1 MESLASSM
9 SESTAETNSA
19 RVATL
24 AQENAVLKTEL
35 EVLRMKCRNLQED
48 NKTLRKASV
57 NIVSVVYVHILYC
70 NINST
75 TN

>member
-9 SESTAETNSA
+9 SESTTETNSA

-57 NIVSVVYVHILYC
+57 SIVSTLNVLTSIL
-70 NINST
+70 
-75 TN
+75 